1 MNVRFTIKITTP
13 EGWSYISA
21 NKFDHVKEAQKW
33 VDEMKNAMHLPG
45 FTYPQGTKFDIMM
58 EEDNREDRMLEKAI
72 NYIKCYWG
80 KSTTEY
86 WLSGF
91 TGNTQELVAR
101 ELIKWN
107 DLAVC
112 NEDRVPKDLIDW
124 AAEQVTEG

>member
-1 MNVRFTIKITTP
+1 M
-13 EGWSYISA
+13 
-21 NKFDHVKEAQKW
+21 KEAQKW